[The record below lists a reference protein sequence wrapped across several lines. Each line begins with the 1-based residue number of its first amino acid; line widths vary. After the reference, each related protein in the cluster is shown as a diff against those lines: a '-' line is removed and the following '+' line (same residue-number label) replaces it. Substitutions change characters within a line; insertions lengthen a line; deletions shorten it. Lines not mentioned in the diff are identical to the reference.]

1 MPEIGIA
8 DKETLDKIDT
18 NVGAKTDAASSTGS
32 LHAKVKTANDRIGTA
47 NPSSGGT
54 DTLFKY
60 DRKIFDRLDEE
71 YEPFSFA
78 KNVSIPTSWTA
89 VKNVTGRSGFLFS
102 AGVLSHSRDCTFYI
116 RITIDGAVVFYG
128 RTSSSSTTDDRS
140 PTGIIYTPA
149 ELHRQD
155 YAYYH
160 YYDSDLRITTHVLW
174 QCGTVSAVLSNII
187 SDPTFP
193 SASLQGP
200 NAVLLS
206 AAPIRFNSSLKIEH
220 HVSGST
226 SRTANIIHT
235 GVLVKQ

>member
-1 MPEIGIA
+1 MAGQGGVIGTI
-8 DKETLDKIDT
+8 LGW
-18 NVGAKTDAASSTGS
+18 VGYQLGVRADAASATGS
-32 LHAKVKTANDRIGTA
+32 LHAKAKTANDRIGTA

-60 DRKIFDRLDEE
+60 DRKIYDRLDEE

-102 AGVLSHSRDCTFYI
+102 AGVLSHSSYYTFYI
-116 RITIDGAVVFYG
+116 RITIDEAVVFYG
-128 RTSSSSTTDDRS
+128 QTSSSSTTAWRS
-140 PTGIIYTPA
+140 PTGILYTPA

-155 YAYYH
+155 YAYY
-160 YYDSDLRITTHVLW
+160 DGDGRFTNRVLW
-174 QCGTVSAVLSNII
+174 QCGTVSAVLSDIV

-193 SASLQGP
+193 SASLQSS

-220 HVSGST
+220 YVSGGT
-226 SRTANIIHT
+226 SRTADIIHT

>member
-1 MPEIGIA
+1 MAGQGGVIGTI
-8 DKETLDKIDT
+8 LGW
-18 NVGAKTDAASSTGS
+18 VGYQLGMRADAASATGS

-78 KNVSIPTSWTA
+78 KNVSMPTSWTA

-102 AGVLSHSRDCTFYI
+102 AGVLSHSSSYTFYI

-128 RTSSSSTTDDRS
+128 RTSSLSTSSYRS
-140 PTGIIYTPA
+140 PTGILYTPA

-155 YAYYH
+155 YAYY
-160 YYDSDLRITTHVLW
+160 DSDDRITNRVLW

-193 SASLQGP
+193 SASLQSP

-220 HVSGST
+220 RVDGGT
-226 SRTANIIHT
+226 SRTADIIHT

>member
-1 MPEIGIA
+1 MAGQGGVIGTILGWVGYQLGMR
-8 DKETLDKIDT
+8 TDT
-18 NVGAKTDAASSTGS
+18 ASATGS
-32 LHAKVKTANDRIGTA
+32 LHAKAKTANDRIGTA

-102 AGVLSHSRDCTFYI
+102 AGVLSHSSSYAFYI

-128 RTSSSSTTDDRS
+128 QTSTSSTAANRS
-140 PTGIIYTPA
+140 PTGILYTPA

-155 YAYYH
+155 YAF
-160 YYDSDLRITTHVLW
+160 YDSDVRITNRVLW

-193 SASLQGP
+193 SASLQSP

-206 AAPIRFNSSLKIEH
+206 AMPIRFNSSLKIEH
-220 HVSGST
+220 RVTGE
-226 SRTANIIHT
+226 SRTAKISHT

>member
-1 MPEIGIA
+1 MAGQGGVIGTI
-8 DKETLDKIDT
+8 LGW
-18 NVGAKTDAASSTGS
+18 VGYQLGMRADAASSTGS

-128 RTSSSSTTDDRS
+128 RTSSSSTTADRS
-140 PTGIIYTPA
+140 PTGILYTPA

-155 YAYYH
+155 
-160 YYDSDLRITTHVLW
+160 DDRITTHVLW

-193 SASLQGP
+193 SASLQSP

>member
-1 MPEIGIA
+1 MAGQGGVIGAI
-8 DKETLDKIDT
+8 LGW
-18 NVGAKTDAASSTGS
+18 VGYQLGVRADAASATGS
-32 LHAKVKTANDRIGTA
+32 LHAKAKTANDRIGTA
-47 NPSSGGT
+47 NPPSGGT

-102 AGVLSHSRDCTFYI
+102 AGVLSHSSYYTFYI
-116 RITIDGAVVFYG
+116 RITIDEAVVFYG
-128 RTSSSSTTDDRS
+128 QTSSSSTTAWRS
-140 PTGIIYTPA
+140 PTGILYTPA

-155 YAYYH
+155 YAYYDGDARV
-160 YYDSDLRITTHVLW
+160 YRTTNRVLW
-174 QCGTVSAVLSNII
+174 QCGTVSAVLSDII

-193 SASLQGP
+193 SASLQGS

-220 HVSGST
+220 RVTGDSSV
-226 SRTANIIHT
+226 TANIIHT

>member
-1 MPEIGIA
+1 MAGQGGVIGTI
-8 DKETLDKIDT
+8 LGW
-18 NVGAKTDAASSTGS
+18 VGYQLGMRTDAASATGS

-102 AGVLSHSRDCTFYI
+102 AGMLSHSNSYTFYI

-128 RTSSSSTTDDRS
+128 RTSSSSTTANRS
-140 PTGIIYTPA
+140 PTGILYTPA

-155 YAYYH
+155 YAYY
-160 YYDSDLRITTHVLW
+160 DSDDRITIRVLW

-193 SASLQGP
+193 SASLQSP

-206 AAPIRFNSSLKIEH
+206 AVPIRFNSSLKIEH
-220 HVSGST
+220 YVSGGS
-226 SRTANIIHT
+226 SRTADIIHT

>member
-1 MPEIGIA
+1 MAGQGGVIGTILGWVGYQLGMR
-8 DKETLDKIDT
+8 TDT
-18 NVGAKTDAASSTGS
+18 ASATGS
-32 LHAKVKTANDRIGTA
+32 LHAKAKTANDRIGTA

-71 YEPFSFA
+71 YEPFSFT
-78 KNVSIPTSWTA
+78 KVVSIPTSWTA

-102 AGVLSHSRDCTFYI
+102 AGVLSHSSSYAFYI

-128 RTSSSSTTDDRS
+128 QTSSSSTAANRS
-140 PTGIIYTPA
+140 PTGILYTPA

-155 YAYYH
+155 YAYY
-160 YYDSDLRITTHVLW
+160 DDDGRIFNCVLW

-206 AAPIRFNSSLKIEH
+206 AVPIRFNSSLKIEYR
-220 HVSGST
+220 VSSDT

>member
-1 MPEIGIA
+1 MAGQGGVIGTILGWVGYQLGMR
-8 DKETLDKIDT
+8 TDT
-18 NVGAKTDAASSTGS
+18 ASATGS
-32 LHAKVKTANDRIGTA
+32 LHAKVKTVNDRIGTA

-102 AGVLSHSRDCTFYI
+102 AGVLSHSSSYTFYI

-128 RTSSSSTTDDRS
+128 QTSTSSTTANRS
-140 PTGIIYTPA
+140 PTGILYTPA

-155 YAYYH
+155 YAYY
-160 YYDSDLRITTHVLW
+160 DSDDRITTRVLW

-193 SASLQGP
+193 SESLQSP

-220 HVSGST
+220 YVSGDT

>member
-1 MPEIGIA
+1 MAGQGGVIGTI
-8 DKETLDKIDT
+8 LGW
-18 NVGAKTDAASSTGS
+18 VGYQLGMRADAASATGS

-89 VKNVTGRSGFLFS
+89 VRNVTGRSGFLFS
-102 AGVLSHSRDCTFYI
+102 AGVLSHSSSYALYI

-128 RTSSSSTTDDRS
+128 RTSSSSTTDYRS
-140 PTGIIYTPA
+140 PTGILYTPA
-149 ELHRQD
+149 ELHRRD
-155 YAYYH
+155 YA
-160 YYDSDLRITTHVLW
+160 LW
-174 QCGTVSAVLSNII
+174 QCGTVAAVLSDII

-220 HVSGST
+220 YVSDDT